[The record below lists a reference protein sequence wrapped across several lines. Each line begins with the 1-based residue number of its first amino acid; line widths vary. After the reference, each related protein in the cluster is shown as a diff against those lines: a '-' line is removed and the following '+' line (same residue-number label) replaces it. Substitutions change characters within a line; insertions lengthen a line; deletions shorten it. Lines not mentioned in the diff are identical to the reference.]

1 MSAVYEIYASTQY
14 SKGINKEAVL
24 VTGSGYF
31 TLDEDYDN
39 QKAVVIYLNGLL
51 VEEGVDYTR
60 EGIIIKKYSGD
71 FTQDDVM
78 VYDVIEGGTQSF
90 DDFGGASPS
99 QVQGGAAGKDLYID
113 GVKFVYNQDYTDN
126 SNDLEYLQTIPSG
139 RRGIVSRHGN
149 VNSQIDG
156 TIDKYDCF
164 GNVYLIS
171 EQLWVD
177 GLRKAR
183 VKEYS
188 LNNPCHSANSNLV
201 VAKKTTII
209 YDNNES
215 YFNI

>member
-1 MSAVYEIYASTQY
+1 MSDKILTDDVILEIMFE
-14 SKGINKEAVL
+14 KGIQE
-24 VTGSGYF
+24 
-31 TLDEDYDN
+31 
-39 QKAVVIYLNGLL
+39 
-51 VEEGVDYTR
+51 
-60 EGIIIKKYSGD
+60 
-71 FTQDDVM
+71 
-78 VYDVIEGGTQSF
+78 
-90 DDFGGASPS
+90 P
-99 QVQGGAAGKDLYID
+99 
-113 GVKFVYNQDYTDN
+113 
-126 SNDLEYLQTIPSG
+126 
-139 RRGIVSRHGN
+139 
-149 VNSQIDG
+149 G